1 MASTRR
7 LIEEGNREEQLAEED
22 PKISSNE
29 SQYHLDLGDLSDM
42 SAGYRTETNR
52 ATAIYRDGPVIIDW
66 RSCRDDTWRRE
77 NPEAFRLRTENL
89 AKVLNSD
96 LRPLGLCVLHCVG
109 YLDRG
114 TKLTGY
120 AFRPPPGYA
129 ASLKPISLL
138 DILKRC
144 RKAEDIAELGE
155 RFKLAK
161 AVVSTIFEIHNL
173 GWMHKNLLPS
183 NILFWPKS
191 GSDKEPDLCKPYIV
205 GFDVS
210 RMNRPDE
217 VSEKLT
223 SGPEDELY
231 RHPKYKGDDP
241 GRFLPSYDMYSLGVM
256 LYEIGMWRTVA
267 SQGSQSRAMPRPPP
281 PNHSP
286 SPLSI
291 AHTSHTVDPRYVE
304 NVVMN
309 GSVMDLKRYMGNR
322 YRDAVIACL
331 SKDLDALWEDEACDP
346 GEQLRIYLDEVQSK
360 IVEPI
365 AQCNA

>member
-1 MASTRR
+1 MAKFVLRDRDKLEKFIKKLSYLNDSLDKLTSRLDQESARRQLRTHFSTSDSDQLRRLEIAAALLQHHDVVSMASTRC
-7 LIEEGNREEQLAEED
+7 LIEEGNREERLAEED
-22 PKISSNE
+22 SKISSIE

-42 SAGYRTETNR
+42 SAGSRTETNR
-52 ATAIYRDGPVIIDW
+52 ASAIYRDGPVIIDW
-66 RSCRDDTWRRE
+66 RSCRDDTWRKE
-77 NPEAFRLRTENL
+77 NSEAFRLRTENL

-191 GSDKEPDLCKPYIV
+191 DSDKEPDLCKPYIV

-281 PNHSP
+281 PNHSHRP
-286 SPLSI
+286 CP
-291 AHTSHTVDPRYVE
+291 
-304 NVVMN
+304 
-309 GSVMDLKRYMGNR
+309 
-322 YRDAVIACL
+322 
-331 SKDLDALWEDEACDP
+331 
-346 GEQLRIYLDEVQSK
+346 
-360 IVEPI
+360 
-365 AQCNA
+365 